1 MRPSLALP
9 SSPGNPMLR
18 GRVRCRSLTMA
29 PISATMAPL
38 RMEVAMKI
46 IDLMMWATIVLLVGL
61 AFAGWVIFILLG
73 RFGPKDRKDRW

>member
-1 MRPSLALP
+1 
-9 SSPGNPMLR
+9 
-18 GRVRCRSLTMA
+18 MA